1 MNVGVDIGFAT
12 LDNME
17 KPIGGRSDHVAPI
30 PIAISL
36 ASIAVSLRRIA
47 SHFERSEVT
56 YTAAPTRPG
65 DHVHNPLHV
74 KITT

>member
-17 KPIGGRSDHVAPI
+17 KPIGGRAEHVAPV
-30 PIAISL
+30 PIEISL
-36 ASIAVSLRRIA
+36 ASIAISLRRIA
-47 SHFERSEVT
+47 THFDI
-56 YTAAPTRPG
+56 TRGTQASTSPG
-65 DHVHNPLHV
+65 DHPLHV